1 MTIYLD
7 LIFLENVFMN
17 SIIIYATAI
26 IIKKEIRIIRII
38 FGSLIGAIYATIYY
52 ITKLEIY
59 SSTFLKLILSVVMVY
74 ISFNSKKIKFFLKE
88 LLIFYLTSFTFGG
101 VTFALLYFISPN
113 SIIFQNGV
121 LVGIY
126 PLKMILIGG
135 LIGFSIIILSFKT
148 IKNTISKKDMVCILS
163 IKFDKKE
170 VTTNAIIDTG
180 NFLKEPIT
188 GNPVVIATKECLV
201 KIIPEAILNN
211 TNNIVN
217 GQYIIDKKYLSK
229 IKIIPFSALGIENGV
244 LIGIKPDK
252 ITIYYQEKEK
262 IFDDVI
268 IGIYNK
274 KISKNNKYNALI
286 GLDIIER
293 I

>member
-1 MTIYLD
+1 
-7 LIFLENVFMN
+7 MN

-88 LLIFYLTSFTFGG
+88 LLIFYFTFGG